1 MSDPGA
7 DPQTP
12 GQEPGGGQEP
22 TTFTREYVQELRQEA
37 AKYRTQ
43 MQGLQAQ
50 LDQFADYDALKEAA
64 TKWQQHEEEQK
75 GELEKLQEARERAER
90 ERDQALQR
98 AQDTLIRS
106 AFVEAAS
113 KAGAANP
120 GDAYLLA
127 DRSAVSADE
136 NGQISGVEEAVKAL
150 VDAGRLPMAGRPTAP
165 GLNGGAGDGKRP
177 GTPTLSDEEI
187 AVARKMGL
195 TAEQYQQHKDKIRRE

>member
-1 MSDPGA
+1 MSDKGA
-7 DPQTP
+7 DPQTS
-12 GQEPGGGQEP
+12 GQESGGGQEP
-22 TTFTREYVQELRQEA
+22 ETFNREYVQELRQEA

-43 MQGLQAQ
+43 MQALQGK
-50 LDQFADYDALKEAA
+50 LEGFADYDALKEAA
-64 TKWQQHEEEQK
+64 DHWEKHQEAQK
-75 GELEKLQEARERAER
+75 GELEKLQEAREKAER

-127 DRSAVSADE
+127 DRSAVSVNDE
-136 NGQISGVEEAVKAL
+136 GQIEGVEDAVKAL
-150 VDAGRLPMAGRPTAP
+150 VDAGRLPMAGRATAP

-177 GTPTLSDEEI
+177 GAPTLSDEEI
-187 AVARKMGL
+187 AVAKKMGL
-195 TAEQYQQHKDKIRRE
+195 TTEQYQQHRDKVRRE